1 MASTAL
7 NHDRKAQEFNM
18 QDYNANEYVPA
29 DANEE
34 PAMRMTGVQDLRKE
48 YFENTTQHV
57 RNTLQTGFLENVEER
72 PSEVNPSVF
81 QASLVASPINMGN
94 KPHGIRLNDI
104 GLEENDDV
112 IVMGK
117 FQEATG
123 GDLDQIEQHLT
134 ESMQDM
140 SLE

>member
-1 MASTAL
+1 
-7 NHDRKAQEFNM
+7 
-18 QDYNANEYVPA
+18 
-29 DANEE
+29 
-34 PAMRMTGVQDLRKE
+34 
-48 YFENTTQHV
+48 
-57 RNTLQTGFLENVEER
+57 LENVEER

-81 QASLVASPINMGN
+81 QTSRAASPINMGMGN

-123 GDLDQIEQHLT
+123 GDID
-134 ESMQDM
+134 
-140 SLE
+140 